1 MQVIINIGGRW
12 KGDRKAHKLLE
23 LHAERIN
30 VTMNRLAKAFKF
42 RLPKDI
48 ILRPLYFKGDFAAA
62 YGRAIYNPFA
72 GYIIAMNIPYCSD
85 MHDKGLWVIDHECAH
100 IASAIKHKDWRHGE
114 RFHWMYAA
122 CRKRNQA

>member
-23 LHAERIN
+23 LHAERIR
-30 VTMNRLAKAFKF
+30 VTMNRLAKAFK
-42 RLPKDI
+42 L
-48 ILRPLYFKGDFAAA
+48 
-62 YGRAIYNPFA
+62 
-72 GYIIAMNIPYCSD
+72 S
-85 MHDKGLWVIDHECAH
+85 
-100 IASAIKHKDWRHGE
+100 GE

>member
-1 MQVIINIGGRW
+1 MIR
-12 KGDRKAHKLLE
+12 KGE
-23 LHAERIN
+23 G
-30 VTMNRLAKAFKF
+30 LAFNMAKCQK
-42 RLPKDI
+42 KC
-48 ILRPLYFKGDFAAA
+48 KNG
-62 YGRAIYNPFA
+62 GRAIYNPFA

-100 IASAIKHKDWRHGE
+100 IASTIKHKDWRHGE